1 MDRPTAV
8 ATIVGIV
15 EQDAAVPS
23 TSQKKKKKK
32 KSKAAKA
39 LAAIR
44 GRSEIPQELVDHVLD
59 KVKAD
64 GAAGSDEA
72 NEDNVR
78 QALEQ
83 MKIMDVVKGK
93 AGLGGHNQKD
103 MGAHKFWA
111 TQPVPQLGE
120 GPPLDDGYIEASKPR
135 EEVRQ
140 EPYPLPKD
148 FEWSTLDINDPK
160 QNEEVY
166 NLLSLNYVEDE
177 DASFRFQ
184 YSSEFLQWA
193 LKPPGYFKE
202 WHVGVRV
209 SSNKKLVAFISG
221 VPITLRVR
229 GKVFTA
235 SEINYLCV
243 HKKLRSKRLAP
254 VLIKEVTRQPELLF
268 LHRSLSVRYY
278 HRALNIPK
286 LLEVGFTFV
295 PRNMTAAR
303 MIRIN
308 KVPDTPTLNVRPME
322 ERDVVP
328 LADLFTKYMR
338 RFDMAPIMSLED
350 VRHQFLSGQGGG
362 NIGDGGEGRKVG
374 QVTWTYVVE
383 NPDTHKITD
392 FFSIYYLPSTIIH
405 SPNPKYGTL
414 EAGYLY
420 YYATDVAFEDGA
432 EEDGRLKQR
441 LQTLIG
447 DALVIANQ
455 AKLDVFNALTL
466 MDNVPILKDLRFGV
480 GDGFLNFY
488 LRDLR
493 SSDRPLQTTADS
505 CNTLLETAIS
515 IEGKGTPCKLFV
527 DHTCDSIDPVLG
539 TVTFKNGVTLTADLI
554 VDSGGARRIAPTTE
568 NPNQPCV
575 NNRLCLLNDAS
586 HANEDAVALEVIFSD
601 KQNFTRNVKDGLG
614 LYKTVSKA
622 RQVTPVDKEASET
635 FDLSDVYMRVTQEVS
650 RLKARNNT
658 HLSLLANRLNNDR
671 IMFAMRI

>member
-1 MDRPTAV
+1 MSWTRSRQEGS
-8 ATIVGIV
+8 VG
-15 EQDAAVPS
+15 S
-23 TSQKKKKKK
+23 
-32 KSKAAKA
+32 
-39 LAAIR
+39 
-44 GRSEIPQELVDHVLD
+44 
-59 KVKAD
+59 AD
-64 GAAGSDEA
+64 A

-93 AGLGGHNQKD
+93 AGIGGHNKKD

-120 GPPLDDGYIEASKPR
+120 GPPLDDGYIEPSKPR

-160 QNEEVY
+160 QNKEVY
-166 NLLSLNYVEDE
+166 DLLSLNYVEDD

-184 YSSEFLQWA
+184 YSAEFLQWA

-235 SEINYLCV
+235 SEINYLCI

-254 VLIKEVTRQPELLF
+254 VLIKEVTRQVHLQGIFQAIYTAGVVIPTPI
-268 LHRSLSVRYY
+268 SVCRYY
-278 HRALNIPK
+278 HRPLNVSK

-303 MIRIN
+303 MIRMN
-308 KVPDTPTLNVRPME
+308 KVPDTPTLNIRPIE
-322 ERDVVP
+322 EKDVVSV
-328 LADLFTKYMR
+328 ADLFARYMR
-338 RFDMAPIMSLED
+338 RFDMVPVMSLED
-350 VRHQFLSGQGGG
+350 VRHQFLSGQGTG
-362 NIGDGGEGRKVG
+362 NIGDGGEGRKVA

-383 NPDTHKITD
+383 NPQTHKITD
-392 FFSIYYLPSTIIH
+392 FFSIYYLPSTIIRH
-405 SPNPKYGTL
+405 PKHGTL

-432 EEDGRLKQR
+432 DDDGRLKNR

-447 DALVIANQ
+447 DALVIANN

-466 MDNVPILKDLRFGV
+466 MDNVPILKDLKFGV

-488 LRDLR
+488 LYNWR
-493 SSDRPLQTTADS
+493 TAK
-505 CNTLLETAIS
+505 LAG
-515 IEGKGTPCKLFV
+515 IEGEGDVKAGR
-527 DHTCDSIDPVLG
+527 
-539 TVTFKNGVTLTADLI
+539 GVGVVML
-554 VDSGGARRIAPTTE
+554 
-568 NPNQPCV
+568 
-575 NNRLCLLNDAS
+575 
-586 HANEDAVALEVIFSD
+586 
-601 KQNFTRNVKDGLG
+601 
-614 LYKTVSKA
+614 
-622 RQVTPVDKEASET
+622 
-635 FDLSDVYMRVTQEVS
+635 
-650 RLKARNNT
+650 
-658 HLSLLANRLNNDR
+658 
-671 IMFAMRI
+671 

>member
-1 MDRPTAV
+1 MASQSSKIEEIIDT
-8 ATIVGIV
+8 T
-15 EQDAAVPS
+15 QDHPSDSDSDVDGTPGEPEAAS
-23 TSQKKKKKK
+23 TSTSSKKKKKK

-39 LAAIR
+39 LAALR
-44 GRSEIPQELVDHVLD
+44 NRSEIPQELVDHVLD
-59 KVKAD
+59 AVKAD
-64 GAAGSDEA
+64 GAVASADA

-93 AGLGGHNQKD
+93 AGIGGHNKKD

-120 GPPLDDGYIEASKPR
+120 GPPLDDGYIEPSKPR

-160 QNEEVY
+160 QNKEVY
-166 NLLSLNYVEDE
+166 DLLSLNYVEDE

-184 YSSEFLQWA
+184 YSAEFLQWA

-235 SEINYLCV
+235 SEINYLCI

-254 VLIKEVTRQPELLF
+254 VLIKEVTRQVHLQGIFQAIYTAGVVIPTPI
-268 LHRSLSVRYY
+268 SVCRYY
-278 HRALNIPK
+278 HRPLNVSK

-303 MIRIN
+303 MIRMN
-308 KVPDTPTLNVRPME
+308 KVPDTPTLKLRPIQE
-322 ERDVVP
+322 KDVVSV
-328 LADLFTKYMR
+328 ADLFTRYMR
-338 RFDMAPIMSLED
+338 RFDMVPVMSLED
-350 VRHQFLSGQGGG
+350 VRHQFLSGQGTGK
-362 NIGDGGEGRKVG
+362 IGDGGEGRRVG

-383 NPDTHKITD
+383 NPETHKITD

-405 SPNPKYGTL
+405 SPKHATL

-432 EEDGRLKQR
+432 DDDGRLKKR

-466 MDNVPILKDLRFGV
+466 MDNVSILKDLKFGV

-488 LRDLR
+488 LYNWR
-493 SSDRPLQTTADS
+493 TAKLAGIDD
-505 CNTLLETAIS
+505 
-515 IEGKGTPCKLFV
+515 EG
-527 DHTCDSIDPVLG
+527 
-539 TVTFKNGVTLTADLI
+539 GV
-554 VDSGGARRIAPTTE
+554 
-568 NPNQPCV
+568 
-575 NNRLCLLNDAS
+575 
-586 HANEDAVALEVIFSD
+586 
-601 KQNFTRNVKDGLG
+601 
-614 LYKTVSKA
+614 KA
-622 RQVTPVDKEASET
+622 GRGVGVVM
-635 FDLSDVYMRVTQEVS
+635 L
-650 RLKARNNT
+650 
-658 HLSLLANRLNNDR
+658 
-671 IMFAMRI
+671 

>member
-1 MDRPTAV
+1 MASPSSKIEEIIDTTREISSDSDSEIDNTLEEP
-8 ATIVGIV
+8 
-15 EQDAAVPS
+15 DAATAS

-32 KSKAAKA
+32 KSKAARA

-83 MKIMDVVKGK
+83 LKIMDVAKGK
-93 AGLGGHNQKD
+93 AGLGGFNAKD

-120 GPPLDDGYIEASKPR
+120 GPPLDDGYIEPSKPR

-160 QNEEVY
+160 QNKEVY
-166 NLLSLNYVEDE
+166 DLLSLNYVEDD

-235 SEINYLCV
+235 SEINYLCI

-254 VLIKEVTRQPELLF
+254 VLIKEVTRQVHLQGIFQAIYTAGVVLPTPI
-268 LHRSLSVRYY
+268 SVCRYN
-278 HRALNIPK
+278 HRALNVSK
-286 LLEVGFTFV
+286 LLEVGFTYV

-303 MIRIN
+303 MIRMN
-308 KVPDTPTLNVRPME
+308 KVPDTPTLKVRPME
-322 ERDVVP
+322 EKDVVSV
-328 LADLFTKYMR
+328 ADLFTTYMR
-338 RFDMAPIMSLED
+338 RFDMVPVMSLDD
-350 VRHQFLSGQGGG
+350 VRHQFLSGQGTGK
-362 NIGDGGEGRKVG
+362 IGDGGEGRRVG

-383 NPDTHKITD
+383 HPETHKITD

-405 SPNPKYGTL
+405 NPKHATL

-420 YYATDVAFEDGA
+420 YYASDVAFEDGA
-432 EEDGRLKQR
+432 DDDGRLEKR
-441 LQTLIG
+441 LKTLIG
-447 DALVIANQ
+447 DALVVANQ

-466 MDNVPILKDLRFGV
+466 MDNVPFLKDLKFGV
-480 GDGFLNFY
+480 GDGYLNFY
-488 LRDLR
+488 LYNWR
-493 SSDRPLQTTADS
+493 TAKLAGMS
-505 CNTLLETAIS
+505 G
-515 IEGKGTPCKLFV
+515 EGSVKAGR
-527 DHTCDSIDPVLG
+527 
-539 TVTFKNGVTLTADLI
+539 GVGVVML
-554 VDSGGARRIAPTTE
+554 
-568 NPNQPCV
+568 
-575 NNRLCLLNDAS
+575 
-586 HANEDAVALEVIFSD
+586 
-601 KQNFTRNVKDGLG
+601 
-614 LYKTVSKA
+614 
-622 RQVTPVDKEASET
+622 
-635 FDLSDVYMRVTQEVS
+635 
-650 RLKARNNT
+650 
-658 HLSLLANRLNNDR
+658 
-671 IMFAMRI
+671 

>member
-1 MDRPTAV
+1 MASQSSKIEEIIDTTQENPSDSDSEVDHTL
-8 ATIVGIV
+8 G
-15 EQDAAVPS
+15 EQDAAAPS

-64 GAAGSDEA
+64 GAVGSDEA

-120 GPPLDDGYIEASKPR
+120 GPPLDDGYIEPSKPR

-160 QNEEVY
+160 QAKVY
-166 NLLSLNYVEDE
+166 DLLSLNYVEDE

-235 SEINYLCV
+235 SEINYLCI

-254 VLIKEVTRQPELLF
+254 VLIKEVTRQVHLQGIFQAIYTAGVVIPTPI
-268 LHRSLSVRYY
+268 SVCRYY

-303 MIRIN
+303 MIRVN
-308 KVPDTPTLNVRPME
+308 KVPDTPTLNIRPME
-322 ERDVVP
+322 EKDVVP

-338 RFDMAPIMSLED
+338 RFDMVPVMSLED
-350 VRHQFLSGQGGG
+350 VRHQFLSGQGEGG
-362 NIGDGGEGRKVG
+362 IGDGGEGRKVG
-374 QVTWTYVVE
+374 QVTWTYVVD

-392 FFSIYYLPSTIIH
+392 FFSMYYLPSTIIH
-405 SPNPKYGTL
+405 TPNPKYGTL

-447 DALVIANQ
+447 DALFIANQ

-488 LRDLR
+488 LYNWR
-493 SSDRPLQTTADS
+493 TAK
-505 CNTLLETAIS
+505 LAG
-515 IEGKGTPCKLFV
+515 IEEQGGTKAGKGV
-527 DHTCDSIDPVLG
+527 
-539 TVTFKNGVTLTADLI
+539 GVVML
-554 VDSGGARRIAPTTE
+554 
-568 NPNQPCV
+568 
-575 NNRLCLLNDAS
+575 
-586 HANEDAVALEVIFSD
+586 
-601 KQNFTRNVKDGLG
+601 
-614 LYKTVSKA
+614 
-622 RQVTPVDKEASET
+622 
-635 FDLSDVYMRVTQEVS
+635 
-650 RLKARNNT
+650 
-658 HLSLLANRLNNDR
+658 
-671 IMFAMRI
+671 

>member
-1 MDRPTAV
+1 MASQSSKIEEIIDTTQEHPSDSDSEV
-8 ATIVGIV
+8 DIPG
-15 EQDAAVPS
+15 EPDAAAPS
-23 TSQKKKKKK
+23 TSSKKKKKK
-32 KSKAAKA
+32 KSKAARA

-44 GRSEIPQELVDHVLD
+44 NKSEIPQELVEHVLGA
-59 KVKAD
+59 VKAD
-64 GAAGSDEA
+64 GAAGSADA
-72 NEDNVR
+72 TEDNVR

-93 AGLGGHNQKD
+93 AGIGGHNKKD

-120 GPPLDDGYIEASKPR
+120 GPPLDDGYIEPSKPR

-160 QNEEVY
+160 QNKEVY
-166 NLLSLNYVEDE
+166 DLLSLNYVEDE

-184 YSSEFLQWA
+184 YSAEFLQWA

-235 SEINYLCV
+235 SEINYLCI

-254 VLIKEVTRQPELLF
+254 VLIKEVTRQVHLQGIFQAIYTAGVVIPTPI
-268 LHRSLSVRYY
+268 SVCRYY
-278 HRALNIPK
+278 HRALNVSK
-286 LLEVGFTFV
+286 LLDVGFTFV

-303 MIRIN
+303 MIRMN
-308 KVPDTPTLNVRPME
+308 KVPDTPTL
-322 ERDVVP
+322 
-328 LADLFTKYMR
+328 K
-338 RFDMAPIMSLED
+338 
-350 VRHQFLSGQGGG
+350 
-362 NIGDGGEGRKVG
+362 
-374 QVTWTYVVE
+374 
-383 NPDTHKITD
+383 NPETHKITD

-405 SPNPKYGTL
+405 NAKHGTL

-432 EEDGRLKQR
+432 DDDGRLKNR

-466 MDNVPILKDLRFGV
+466 MDNVPILKDLKFGV

-488 LRDLR
+488 LYNWRTAKLAGIEADGGVPAGRGVGVVMFLLR
-493 SSDRPLQTTADS
+493 FLNIWTLSSGSWADDG
-505 CNTLLETAIS
+505 I
-515 IEGKGTPCKLFV
+515 P
-527 DHTCDSIDPVLG
+527 P
-539 TVTFKNGVTLTADLI
+539 
-554 VDSGGARRIAPTTE
+554 
-568 NPNQPCV
+568 
-575 NNRLCLLNDAS
+575 
-586 HANEDAVALEVIFSD
+586 HA
-601 KQNFTRNVKDGLG
+601 DGLCTKQG
-614 LYKTVSKA
+614 YIRELEEYP
-622 RQVTPVDKEASET
+622 R
-635 FDLSDVYMRVTQEVS
+635 
-650 RLKARNNT
+650 
-658 HLSLLANRLNNDR
+658 
-671 IMFAMRI
+671 

>member
-1 MDRPTAV
+1 MASQSVKIEDIIDTTQENPSDSESEVDDGPAEPEV
-8 ATIVGIV
+8 A
-15 EQDAAVPS
+15 AAS
-23 TSQKKKKKK
+23 ASSKKKKKK

-39 LAAIR
+39 LAALR

-59 KVKAD
+59 AVKAD
-64 GAAGSDEA
+64 GSVGSADA

-93 AGLGGHNQKD
+93 AGIGGHNKKD

-120 GPPLDDGYIEASKPR
+120 GPPIDDGYIEPSKPR

-160 QNEEVY
+160 QNKEVY
-166 NLLSLNYVEDE
+166 DLLSLNYVEDD

-184 YSSEFLQWA
+184 YSAEFLQWA

-235 SEINYLCV
+235 SEINYLCI

-254 VLIKEVTRQPELLF
+254 VLIKEVTRQVHLQGIFQAIYTAGVVIPTPI
-268 LHRSLSVRYY
+268 SVCRYF

-286 LLEVGFTFV
+286 LLDVEFTHV

-303 MIRIN
+303 MIRVN
-308 KVPDTPTLNVRPME
+308 KVPDTPTLNIRPME

-328 LADLFTKYMR
+328 VADLFSKYMR
-338 RFDMAPIMSLED
+338 RFDMVPVMSLED
-350 VRHQFLSGQGGG
+350 VHHQFLSGQGTGK
-362 NIGDGGEGRKVG
+362 IGDGGQGRRVG

-383 NPDTHKITD
+383 NPDTRRITD

-405 SPNPKYGTL
+405 NPDHKTL

-432 EEDGRLKQR
+432 DDDGRLKNR
-441 LQTLIG
+441 LQSLIG
-447 DALVIANQ
+447 DALVVANQ

-466 MDNVPILKDLRFGV
+466 MDNVSILKDLKFGP

-488 LRDLR
+488 LYNWRTSKL
-493 SSDRPLQTTADS
+493 AG
-505 CNTLLETAIS
+505 LEDES
-515 IEGKGTPCKLFV
+515 
-527 DHTCDSIDPVLG
+527 
-539 TVTFKNGVTLTADLI
+539 GV
-554 VDSGGARRIAPTTE
+554 
-568 NPNQPCV
+568 
-575 NNRLCLLNDAS
+575 
-586 HANEDAVALEVIFSD
+586 
-601 KQNFTRNVKDGLG
+601 
-614 LYKTVSKA
+614 KA
-622 RQVTPVDKEASET
+622 GRGVGVVM
-635 FDLSDVYMRVTQEVS
+635 L
-650 RLKARNNT
+650 
-658 HLSLLANRLNNDR
+658 
-671 IMFAMRI
+671 

>member
-1 MDRPTAV
+1 MASQSSKIEEIIDTTQENPSDSDSEIEDTQEI
-8 ATIVGIV
+8 AT
-15 EQDAAVPS
+15 PS

-32 KSKAAKA
+32 KSKAARA

-64 GAAGSDEA
+64 GAVGSEEA
-72 NEDNVR
+72 NEENVR

-83 MKIMDVVKGK
+83 MKIMDVAKGK
-93 AGLGGHNQKD
+93 AGIGGYNKKD

-120 GPPLDDGYIEASKPR
+120 GPPLDDGYIEPSKPR

-160 QNEEVY
+160 QNKEVY
-166 NLLSLNYVEDE
+166 DLLSLNYVEDE

-184 YSSEFLQWA
+184 YSAEFLQWA

-235 SEINYLCV
+235 SEINYLCI

-254 VLIKEVTRQPELLF
+254 VLIKEVTRQVHLQGVFQAIYTAGVVIPTPI
-268 LHRSLSVRYY
+268 SVCRYY
-278 HRALNIPK
+278 HRALNVSK
-286 LLEVGFTFV
+286 LLDVGFTFV

-308 KVPDTPTLNVRPME
+308 KVPDTPTLNVRPIE
-322 ERDVVP
+322 EKDVVP
-328 LADLFTKYMR
+328 VADLFARYMR
-338 RFDMAPIMSLED
+338 RFDMVPVMSLDD
-350 VRHQFLSGQGGG
+350 VRHQFLSGQGTGK
-362 NIGDGGEGRKVG
+362 IGDGGEGRRVG

-383 NPDTHKITD
+383 NPETHKITD

-405 SPNPKYGTL
+405 KHETL

-420 YYATDVAFEDGA
+420 YYATDVAFEDRA
-432 EEDGRLKQR
+432 EEDGRLKSR

-466 MDNVPILKDLRFGV
+466 MDNVSILKDLKFGV
-480 GDGFLNFY
+480 GDGYLNFY
-488 LRDLR
+488 LYNWR
-493 SSDRPLQTTADS
+493 TAKLAGLAD
-505 CNTLLETAIS
+505 
-515 IEGKGTPCKLFV
+515 EG
-527 DHTCDSIDPVLG
+527 
-539 TVTFKNGVTLTADLI
+539 GV
-554 VDSGGARRIAPTTE
+554 
-568 NPNQPCV
+568 
-575 NNRLCLLNDAS
+575 
-586 HANEDAVALEVIFSD
+586 
-601 KQNFTRNVKDGLG
+601 
-614 LYKTVSKA
+614 KA
-622 RQVTPVDKEASET
+622 GQGVGVVM
-635 FDLSDVYMRVTQEVS
+635 L
-650 RLKARNNT
+650 
-658 HLSLLANRLNNDR
+658 
-671 IMFAMRI
+671 